1 MVTTGACSQV
11 VLYGDGAVREI
22 EVLFHDGQAR
32 PHAANIVFHRLH
44 GGREPGDLR
53 LILVRYARALVGET
67 DGIALVQDGHG
78 SLGETRVD
86 EVFRYFADDGVRN
99 GPSGVFSLFINFRCK
114 AFNEF
119 SRRRRV
125 YLRHARGRCEDR
137 RTARCAL
144 RRVHACSRKA
154 PRFHQRFHPDDL
166 LFQSG
171 CPMVFRFQ
179 IRYSAFFSNIQRHCS
194 VFSILNLST

>member
-1 MVTTGACSQV
+1 M
-11 VLYGDGAVREI
+11 REI

-125 YLRHARGRCEDR
+125 YLRHARGAAKIVVQRD
-137 RTARCAL
+137 ARYGVYM
-144 RRVHACSRKA
+144 RVVERLHVFISGFILMICFFNLVVQWCS
-154 PRFHQRFHPDDL
+154 
-166 LFQSG
+166 
-171 CPMVFRFQ
+171 VFRFDIQ
-179 IRYSAFFSNIQRHCS
+179 HFSATFKGIVAFFR
-194 VFSILNLST
+194 F